1 MATIL
6 KAKNGDNW
14 LSFNGLPDIGRFDEG
29 KSLVVKNGQWKA
41 DVVTK
46 TQANWNQNNKNS
58 VSYIRNRTHYEE
70 PGELIRKTIFMDTVY
85 ANNSGPVELNS
96 SLPQLSNGQTI
107 YYSVNDIT
115 YKTKVFSIFEGFM
128 TIIIPNHSSIFTSTE
143 TPANIILSKAGIEN
157 IFYAEFPG
165 AYTLKIE
172 VDEYQVYGHVGS
184 ASGDCTPSYDEEY
197 LTGALGMIDYIPI
210 QGNETYDIIYDGIE
224 YSGLKSQVIAV
235 ENMGPMSMKYTTI
248 GDPEFLNLLKQNSTP
263 TTLPPVPSVPFIL
276 VSIDSPI
283 VKTSVLLDLSES
295 YFMDFGIIDTAGT
308 TILPYGQKA
317 GRCLPFYGITFSFD
331 KLNLEIDKEY
341 VLSAGDN
348 KNITGV
354 ATVTS
359 EGILIDFV
367 EVITDTTIIK
377 HDDGVEQD
385 PVVEYSIEYEAGLR
399 YEVTTTYYGTKTQ
412 IIRTAQKPTLTI
424 FEPNGSSKA
433 YATTALTKEEL
444 ENLVLNH
451 TISVNGM
458 ISNIHKI
465 DKKYLPE
472 SENNLLLLLL
482 MMGGLSAGVAYSDQN
497 TGSAGLEL
505 LRSLMPS
512 EEILNQHPIL
522 KLFK

>member
-70 PGELIRKTIFMDTVY
+70 PGELVRKTIFMDTVY
-85 ANNSGPVELNS
+85 ASNVGPVELNS
-96 SLPQLSNGQTI
+96 ALPKLNHGQTI
-107 YYSVNDIT
+107 YYSINDTT

-128 TIIIPNHSSIFTSTE
+128 TIILPDHSSLLTLTD
-143 TPANIILSKAGIEN
+143 TPANAIISEAGMEN
-157 IFYAEFPG
+157 VFFAEFPG

-172 VDEYQVYGHVGS
+172 VDECQIYGHVGS
-184 ASGDCTPSYDEEY
+184 ASGDCAPSYTEEY
-197 LTGALGMIDYIPI
+197 LNGALGMIDYIPI
-210 QGNETYDIIYDGIE
+210 QGNETYDIIYDGVE
-224 YSGLKSQVIAV
+224 YSGLKSQAITVDDI
-235 ENMGPMSMKYTTI
+235 GPMSMKYTVV
-248 GDPEFLNLLKQNSTP
+248 GDSEFFNILKQDSTP
-263 TTLPPVPSVPFIL
+263 ATLPPVPSVPFIL

-283 VKTSVLLDLSES
+283 VKTSALIDLSES
-295 YFMDFGIIDTAGT
+295 YFMDFGIVNTEGKT
-308 TILPYGQKA
+308 VLSYGQKA
-317 GRCLPFYGITFSFD
+317 GRCLPFYGITFSFN

-341 VLSAGDN
+341 VLSAGNN
-348 KNITGV
+348 KNISGV
-354 ATVTS
+354 ATITP
-359 EGILIDFV
+359 EGVLIDFV
-367 EVITDTTIIK
+367 EVITDTTIIE
-377 HDDGVEQD
+377 HADGVAQD

-412 IIRTAQKPTLTI
+412 IFRTAQKPTLTV
-424 FEPNGSSKA
+424 FEPNSGSKA

-472 SENNLLLLLL
+472 NESNLLLLLL
-482 MMGGLSAGVAYSDQN
+482 MMGGISAGATYSDQN
-497 TGSAGLEL
+497 TGSVGLEL